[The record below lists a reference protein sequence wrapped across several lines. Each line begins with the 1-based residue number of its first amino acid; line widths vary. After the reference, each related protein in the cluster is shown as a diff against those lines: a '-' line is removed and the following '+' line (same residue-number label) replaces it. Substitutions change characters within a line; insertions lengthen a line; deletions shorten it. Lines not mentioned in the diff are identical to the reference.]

1 MDVQGQRLVYLV
13 RHAEP
18 AMPDAVPRFIGARSN
33 PPLSLG
39 GITQAQRL
47 ARRLGHVDFAGVW
60 SSGLARSLQTAE
72 IVSGLPSASIRIEP
86 RLKEVDLGLWDGLS
100 TSEIRRRFPQEWID
114 RESDIIGFRF
124 PGGESFL
131 DLQRR
136 AIGVMRDLPAVLVA
150 LPPGAILLVAH
161 KSFNR
166 ALLCHLL
173 GTPLEGMFD
182 ISQDHCCVNVL
193 RLETT
198 DAGLPRFRVVEIAS

>member
-1 MDVQGQRLVYLV
+1 MDVQGERLAYLV

-18 AMPDAVPRFIGARSN
+18 AVPDAIPRFIGARSN

-39 GITQAQRL
+39 GITQSHRL
-47 ARRLGHVDFAGVW
+47 ARRLGHVDFAGAW

-86 RLKEVDLGLWDGLS
+86 RLREIDLGLWDGLS
-100 TSEIRRRFPQEWID
+100 IAEIRRRFPQEWID

-136 AIGVMRDLPAVLVA
+136 AVGVMRDMAAVFRA
-150 LPPGAILLVAH
+150 LPPGAILIVAH

-166 ALLCHLL
+166 ALLCHLMD
-173 GTPLEGMFD
+173 TPLEGMFHL
-182 ISQDHCCVNVL
+182 SQDHCCVNVL
-193 RLETT
+193 RLVTT
-198 DAGLPRFRVVEIAS
+198 DAGLPRFRVMEIAS